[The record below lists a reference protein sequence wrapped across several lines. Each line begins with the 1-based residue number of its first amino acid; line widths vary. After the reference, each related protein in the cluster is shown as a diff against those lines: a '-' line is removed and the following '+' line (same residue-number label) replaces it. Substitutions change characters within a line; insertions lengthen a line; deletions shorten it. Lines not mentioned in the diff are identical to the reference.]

1 MAAST
6 SVPKSFGPSGTDG
19 TSGWT
24 PGLPNPKGVAQSKGA
39 VDTLS
44 WPFPKTPAEPKAK
57 AEPKTNA
64 WAEYAGVKPG
74 NTAKL
79 VTKIESP
86 FPPVPPFPKGAT
98 HFDDRLLHPK
108 TKSKDELFVAGE
120 YYTGKSYLLPGVVE
134 GIVKT
139 GRDEISRLQGPAG
152 LPMGIPAVRPVLAS
166 EIDRNLAGDPI
177 LKKVDLKNVFES
189 NSFMAKYAQS
199 KGRSQRGSAPRRSPK
214 TDEEDD
220 EEAPDEED
228 EGEAE
233 CYSKRRVASPI
244 GIGTMGLVT
253 RTTWMPWST

>member
-1 MAAST
+1 MIQDTDDDDGKSQKSRSGKRKELRVCQYVSCGTKVVIDPSRPDFNAADEVFCSQEHKQAEKKRREAVAAST

-39 VDTLS
+39 VDPLS
-44 WPFPKTPAEPKAK
+44 FPFPKTPAEPKAK
-57 AEPKTNA
+57 AEPKANA

-86 FPPVPPFPKGAT
+86 FPPVPPFPKGAA
-98 HFDDRLLHPK
+98 HFDDPLLHPK

-166 EIDRNLAGDPI
+166 RLIVTLLEIR
-177 LKKVDLKNVFES
+177 F
-189 NSFMAKYAQS
+189 
-199 KGRSQRGSAPRRSPK
+199 
-214 TDEEDD
+214 
-220 EEAPDEED
+220 
-228 EGEAE
+228 
-233 CYSKRRVASPI
+233 
-244 GIGTMGLVT
+244 
-253 RTTWMPWST
+253 